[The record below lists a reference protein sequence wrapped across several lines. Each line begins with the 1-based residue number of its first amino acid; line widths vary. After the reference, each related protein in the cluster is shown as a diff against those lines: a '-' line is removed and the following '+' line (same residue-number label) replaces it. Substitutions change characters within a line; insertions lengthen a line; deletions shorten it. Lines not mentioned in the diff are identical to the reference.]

1 MLHSLSEQLGWPASM
16 LCIDGIAGSIL
27 LPSKSILLDEDG
39 NNDNN
44 GAATTTKTVHQHPPL
59 TAKIHPRHSAIR
71 GGKGGFGTLL
81 KGQSKQAG
89 AKTTLDFG
97 ACRDLSGRRL
107 RHVNDEIKLRKWREL
122 QQKRERGE
130 EVDEL
135 AALQTQ
141 SGIRNWHL
149 MVPSW
154 SDGASFTKKGRRKHE
169 RQLEREVRSFQ
180 SQEERARRQKEEKKM
195 EQEWAVMEY
204 VRRGEV
210 ESARVVG
217 SDGVKDDI
225 LAHMKKRKLEKMKK
239 EKVGIQKTNTAA
251 SLVSSDVSN
260 QTELEP
266 LAVNDNVGNSPA
278 SSLITLSG
286 EITVF
291 DLSESEQPTTTE
303 ISKVKHQVRIQS
315 ESEFATVG
323 IPFDAGKL
331 KEVANQG
338 IYIEYTLKT
347 AGLSQIGFIRV
358 QTPTGNNDDCETFRP
373 NSDTG
378 DGVGDDNASFGYDG
392 SRKLKFHGGK
402 EMEYGRLKNSEDNIE
417 MLGWSAGDVLSSWC
431 KRSTD
436 AKSIE
441 IGYALNGKDI
451 GVAFSVKAEADECF
465 FPALSLNLGEV
476 VGINLG
482 PDFSHNVKEECVGLS
497 ALKKDTIEDGSSK
510 PIAAPDDEAPPKK
523 RPREEKNETKRSAE
537 SSITTETDKFNLN
550 DCTSLQQLQE
560 LGADRLKNILLSMGI
575 KCGGT
580 LEQRAERLFS
590 LKGLR
595 REEYPQKVRGKNF
608 IL

>member
-16 LCIDGIAGSIL
+16 LCIDGVAGSIL